1 MLVRCKQKVSCITVA
16 ILTFAERLRSSEG
29 FLYLLTLF
37 MDFKYTS
44 GNKKI
49 KMKKNEYF
57 KEIILL
63 LSYNKQI
70 KLPIN
75 NI

>member
-49 KMKKNEYF
+49 KMKKN
-57 KEIILL
+57 
-63 LSYNKQI
+63 
-70 KLPIN
+70 
-75 NI
+75 

>member
-1 MLVRCKQKVSCITVA
+1 MLVRCKQKVSCITVF
-16 ILTFAERLRSSEG
+16 TFAERLRSSEG

-37 MDFKYTS
+37 MDFEYTS